1 MEKKSS
7 NKVGIIAS
15 ILGVIIIGA
24 IAYGF
29 YYFDNIY
36 NPNTSS
42 KSSNSKPKS
51 ISTSSTAKQETVEEK
66 AAREQRE
73 KEAREQ
79 AERQKQEEEQN
90 YKNACQTYTYKELAR
105 NPNNY
110 IGKKV
115 KFTGEVIQ
123 VQEDFLNSIML
134 RVNVTKDKYDFW
146 DDTIYVEYTYSSSN
160 ENKILEDDIITLYG
174 YFEGEKTYTTVL
186 GSSVTIPSV
195 SAKYITINE

>member
-1 MEKKSS
+1 MEKKS
-7 NKVGIIAS
+7 NKKLNIMIIILIIIAIS
-15 ILGVIIIGA
+15 IVT
-24 IAYGF
+24 YEF
-29 YYFDNIY
+29 YHN
-36 NPNTSS
+36 NRTTSS
-42 KSSNSKPKS
+42 TLSNSNSKPKS
-51 ISTSSTAKQETVEEK
+51 VSTSSTVKQETAEEK

-79 AERQKQEEEQN
+79 AERQKQEDEQN
-90 YKNACQTYTYKELAR
+90 YKNACKTYTYKELAR

-110 IGKKV
+110 TGKKV
-115 KFTGEVIQ
+115 KFTGQVIQ
-123 VQEDFLNSIML
+123 IQEDFLNSIML

-160 ENKILEDDIITLYG
+160 ESKILEDDIITLYG
-174 YFEGEKTYTTVL
+174 DFEGEKTYTTVL